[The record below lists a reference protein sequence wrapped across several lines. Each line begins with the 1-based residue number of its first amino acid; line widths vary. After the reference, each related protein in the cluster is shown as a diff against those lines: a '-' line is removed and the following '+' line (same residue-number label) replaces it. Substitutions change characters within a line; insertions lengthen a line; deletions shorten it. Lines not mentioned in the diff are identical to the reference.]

1 MIAGV
6 ALEERGRA
14 ALGLLVLVFLA
25 WLLSKKRRLFPWR
38 VVLWGVGLQV
48 ALGLVFLWWTAGRET
63 LQEISRGVKD
73 FLDLSLQGSVFVF
86 GGLGDPANAGF
97 KPYGF
102 VMAFMVLPTIIFFS
116 SFMAVLYHM
125 GIMQAVV
132 KAFAWVMAKTMG
144 TSGGE
149 TLSAAANIFVG
160 QTEAPLL
167 VQPFVEKMTESEL
180 MAVMTGGFATIAGGV
195 FAMYVGFGVPAGHL
209 LVASVMSAPAA
220 LVMAKVMVPET
231 EESVTKG
238 TLKAAVPR
246 TSANV
251 VEAAANGALM
261 GLQLALNVGAM
272 LIAFLGI
279 LAVLNAGLGWVG
291 REAGVQLSLE
301 RVLGWVFSPFAAM
314 MGVPWGEVPKV
325 GGLLGTK
332 IAANELVAYGRLTEP
347 AFRHALSERSFL
359 IATYALCGF
368 ANFGSIGIQLGGIG
382 GIAPSRKS
390 DLARLGLRAMLA
402 GAFASW
408 MTACLAGVML

>member
-1 MIAGV
+1 MIA
-6 ALEERGRA
+6 AASLEERGRA
-14 ALGLLVLVFLA
+14 AFGLLVLVFLA
-25 WLLSKKRRLFPWR
+25 WLLSKRKRLFPWR
-38 VVLWGVGLQV
+38 VVLWGVCLQV
-48 ALGLVFLWWTAGRET
+48 ALGLVFLWWTAGREA
-63 LQEISRGVKD
+63 LQEFSRGVKH
-73 FLDLSLQGSVFVF
+73 FLDLSLQGSEFVF
-86 GGLGDPANAGF
+86 GGLGDPANAGL

-116 SFMAVLYHM
+116 SFMAVLYHL
-125 GIMQAVV
+125 GVMQLVV
-132 KAFAWVMAKTMG
+132 KGFAWIMAKTMG

-231 EESVTKG
+231 GEPVTKG
-238 TLKAAVPR
+238 TLKVEIPR

-272 LIAFLGI
+272 LIAFLGL
-279 LAVLNAGLGWVG
+279 LAVLNACLAWAGGL
-291 REAGVQLSLE
+291 AGIPLSLE
-301 RVLGWVFSPFAAM
+301 RLLGWIFSPFAAL
-314 MGVPWGEVPKV
+314 MGVPWGDVTRV

-332 IAANELVAYGRLTEP
+332 IAANELVAYGKLTDP
-347 AFRHALSERSFL
+347 SFHKAVSERSFL

>member
-6 ALEERGRA
+6 SLEERGRA
-14 ALGLLVLVFLA
+14 ALGLLCLVFFA

-38 VVLWGVGLQV
+38 VVLWGVCLQV
-48 ALGLVFLWWTAGRET
+48 VLGLVFLWWAAGREA
-63 LQEISRGVKD
+63 LQEFSRGVKD
-73 FLDLSLQGSVFVF
+73 FLDLSLKGSIFVF
-86 GGLGDPANAGF
+86 GGLGDPGKAGLE
-97 KPYGF
+97 PYGF

-116 SFMAVLYHM
+116 SFMAVLYHL
-125 GIMQAVV
+125 GIMQLVV
-132 KAFAWVMAKTMG
+132 KAFAWIMAKTMG

-231 EESVTKG
+231 EESLTKG
-238 TLKAAVPR
+238 TLKAVVPK
-246 TSANV
+246 TSANL

-261 GLQLALNVGAM
+261 GLQLALNVAAM
-272 LIAFLGI
+272 LIAFLGL
-279 LAVLNAGLGWVG
+279 LAVLNAGLGWAG
-291 REAGVQLSLE
+291 REVGVQLSLE
-301 RVLGWVFSPFAAM
+301 RILGWVFSPFAAM

-332 IAANELVAYGRLTEP
+332 IAANELVAYSRLTEP

>member
-1 MIAGV
+1 LIAGV

>member
-48 ALGLVFLWWTAGRET
+48 ALGLVFLWWTAGREA
-63 LQEISRGVKD
+63 LQEFSRGVKD

-86 GGLGDPANAGF
+86 GGLGDPANAGL

-116 SFMAVLYHM
+116 SFMAVLYHL

-291 REAGVQLSLE
+291 REAGIQLSLE
-301 RVLGWVFSPFAAM
+301 RVLGWVFAPFAAM
-314 MGVPWGEVPKV
+314 MGVPWGDVPRV

-332 IAANELVAYGRLTEP
+332 IAANELVAYSRLAEP
-347 AFRHALSERSFL
+347 TFRHALSERSFL